1 MIVIPMAGLSR
12 RFRES
17 GYDRPKYML
26 ELDGRSLFARS
37 VEGFAPRFGREPFLF
52 VARGEAG
59 TAGFIQRECEVLGI
73 VDPRVVILDAPTGG
87 QADTVRLGLRR
98 TDTAADEP
106 LTIFNIDTFRPGG
119 ELLEAAALEAADG
132 CLEVMEADDPG
143 FSFARPAPGDA
154 EARIG
159 AVVETA
165 EKRVISNLAST
176 GLYWFRRADEFLRLV
191 DAARADEAGELYVA
205 PLYNDLIAQGG
216 IVRFQRTH
224 PDAIR
229 FCGTPDQY
237 RRLGGRAPEEL

>member
-12 RFRES
+12 RFREA

-26 ELDGRSLFARS
+26 DLDGRSLFARS
-37 VEGFAPRFGREPFLF
+37 IEGFAPCFGREPFLF
-52 VARGEAG
+52 IARDEAD
-59 TAGFIQRECEVLGI
+59 TAGFISRECEALG
-73 VDPRVVILDAPTGG
+73 VADPRVVILDAPTGG

-119 ELLEAAALEAADG
+119 ELLDTAALEGADG

-143 FSFARPAPGDA
+143 FSFALPVSADA
-154 EARIG
+154 RARIG

-176 GLYWFRRADEFLRLV
+176 GLYWFRRAADFLRLT
-191 DAARADEAGELYVA
+191 DAARVDSAGELYVA

-216 IVRFQRTH
+216 VVRFQRTS

-237 RRLGGRAPEEL
+237 RALGGRAPEEL